1 MKRVG
6 NLWPRV
12 IGFENLLLACHKAR
26 LGKRRRTEVSRF
38 ELNLEAELF
47 GLKEE
52 LETFSYRPGGYRLF
66 KIYER
71 KPRMIAAAPFRDRV
85 VHHALMNVL
94 EPAIDP
100 GFIYDSY
107 ACRQGKGVHAA
118 VDRYQH
124 WANRYA
130 YALKLDIKSYFPS
143 IDHAIL
149 ESKLARRIKDPRVL
163 DLLTLIIETSPAVD
177 APLVWYP
184 GDDLFTPMER
194 RSGLPIGN
202 LTSQFLS
209 NLYLDDLD
217 HFVKDHLR
225 WPAYLR
231 YVDDMFLLGDDK
243 AALKEVR
250 HAIEA
255 HLASDRLRIHANRAQ
270 IQHCSDGV
278 DVLGY
283 RVFRGFRR
291 LRNENGYRFG
301 RKLRGLA
308 QAWAEGKI
316 DWDKID
322 ASVQSWIGHATHADT
337 LGLRR
342 CLFSKTIFRRGSGL

>member
-1 MKRVG
+1 
-6 NLWPRV
+6 
-12 IGFENLLLACHKAR
+12 
-26 LGKRRRTEVSRF
+26 
-38 ELNLEAELF
+38 
-47 GLKEE
+47 
-52 LETFSYRPGGYRLF
+52 
-66 KIYER
+66 
-71 KPRMIAAAPFRDRV
+71 
-85 VHHALMNVL
+85 
-94 EPAIDP
+94 
-100 GFIYDSY
+100 
-107 ACRQGKGVHAA
+107 
-118 VDRYQH
+118 
-124 WANRYA
+124 
-130 YALKLDIKSYFPS
+130 
-143 IDHAIL
+143 
-149 ESKLARRIKDPRVL
+149 
-163 DLLTLIIETSPAVD
+163 
-177 APLVWYP
+177 
-184 GDDLFTPMER
+184 MER